1 MTDLEA
7 LVVAAYVFAD
17 EYPVPARGGRRPL
30 TTDAELV
37 ALAVAQASIGISSD
51 RQFLG
56 LIGRVLPGWFPHLP
70 DQSQYNRR
78 LRALVE
84 LISHVQQRLARWLD
98 TGSVRLSDGTLIG
111 VANYPGCQRRSEFA
125 GFARFGFAKSQHRF
139 VYGVRL
145 VLLTDAR
152 GLPLGYTIV
161 PANEKEYEPLA
172 DLLTGTP
179 AEVVIADKGFW
190 GRDYA
195 RRLAATG
202 TTILTPDKTR
212 SAANERRE
220 RALASTRLVIES
232 VFSNLKEQMKL
243 ERHLARTPAGLALRV
258 AQRILALTIGMLLN
272 TITGRPARAPFA
284 IAMLIE
290 VPWDQTNTKHR
301 VLLELLDADGH
312 EIEIGSED
320 EPEAVK
326 IESTLEVGRPPGMKP
341 GTPLAVPFA
350 VNFAPIPLEAGTQYV
365 WRLSIDGHS
374 EEDWNLTFSTRPN
387 PPQSL
392 AA

>member
-17 EYPVPARGGRRPL
+17 EYPVPPRGGRWPL
-30 TTDAELV
+30 ISDAELV
-37 ALAVAQASIGISSD
+37 ALAVAQAAIGISSD

-78 LRALVE
+78 LRELVE
-84 LISHVQQRLARWLD
+84 LISIVQQRLARWLD
-98 TGSVRLSDGTLIG
+98 CGNVRLSDGTLLS
-111 VANYPGCQRRSEFA
+111 VASYPGCQRRSEFA

-172 DLLTGTP
+172 DLLTGNA
-179 AEVVIADKGFW
+179 AEVVVADKGFW

-202 TTILTPDKTR
+202 TTLLTPDKTR
-212 SAANERRE
+212 TAANLGRE

-232 VFSNLKEQMKL
+232 VFSNLKEQMRL
-243 ERHLARTPAGLALRV
+243 EHHLARTPAGLAVRI

-272 TITGRPARAPFA
+272 TLSGRPARA
-284 IAMLIE
+284 
-290 VPWDQTNTKHR
+290 
-301 VLLELLDADGH
+301 
-312 EIEIGSED
+312 
-320 EPEAVK
+320 
-326 IESTLEVGRPPGMKP
+326 
-341 GTPLAVPFA
+341 
-350 VNFAPIPLEAGTQYV
+350 
-365 WRLSIDGHS
+365 
-374 EEDWNLTFSTRPN
+374 
-387 PPQSL
+387 L
-392 AA
+392 AAYDGR